1 MMSTAIL
8 SHLSGVNT
16 YIPSGREAMSIREQ
30 IETIW
35 ISLPDCEIPAAEIWV
50 NEQRLL
56 MTVFV
61 DPSTQMIM
69 VEFPPVVSDTSPCKL
84 HGEDVEATFSRIIRE
99 LTLIK
104 SKMSQP

>member
-1 MMSTAIL
+1 
-8 SHLSGVNT
+8 
-16 YIPSGREAMSIREQ
+16 MSIRKQ

-35 ISLPDCEIPAAEIWV
+35 ISLPDCEIPAAEIWI

-69 VEFPPVVSDTSPCKL
+69 VEFPPIVSDASRCVL
-84 HGEDVEATFSRIIRE
+84 HGEDVEAAFSRIIRE
-99 LTLIK
+99 LILIK
-104 SKMSQP
+104 SKTSQP